1 MLSQNQILFG
11 NQKLQ
16 EVAISWDVPI
26 LKAAKIL
33 ASKEIDEFWKWL
45 NADEFLNYKLNTEEE
60 KKKFAKN
67 CKIQDT
73 FEEEKKQYE
82 IDSKTHEKPWEL
94 WQYAV
99 KNRDVLNWCD
109 LSYAPIWKDHLVY
122 RRKITSFVPEYYS
135 GLNWRDAEHLI
146 GKIVE
151 CTDNPD
157 SWYIGKL
164 EILFKVN
171 KNFCVNIDK
180 RSCWQTYIRTCEET
194 YQQQVINICGVKL
207 PKPETVAPA
216 LGTKYW
222 LTPACNERVWYGYHY
237 NISALKEGRVHLT
250 EERAKAWAD
259 WWNKE
264 VIDKIKG

>member
-33 ASKEIDEFWKWL
+33 ASKEIDVFWKWI
-45 NADEFLNYKLNTEEE
+45 NADEFLNYKLN
-60 KKKFAKN
+60 
-67 CKIQDT
+67 
-73 FEEEKKQYE
+73 
-82 IDSKTHEKPWEL
+82 KP
-94 WQYAV
+94 
-99 KNRDVLNWCD
+99 
-109 LSYAPIWKDHLVY
+109 
-122 RRKITSFVPEYYS
+122 TTFVPEYYS

-146 GKIVE
+146 GKTVE

-164 EILFKVN
+164 ETLSKVN

-194 YQQQVINICGVKL
+194 YQHQVINICGVEL
-207 PKPETVAPA
+207 PMPETVAPA
-216 LGTKYW
+216 PGTTCYINLYDRITWHRITWPIEISEYHKTT
-222 LTPACNERVWYGYHY
+222 LRVGT
-237 NISALKEGRVHLT
+237 LHLT
-250 EERAKAWAD
+250 EDRAKAWAD
-259 WWNKE
+259 WWKKE
-264 VIDKIKG
+264 VLAKIDEVVS